1 MRQETVSVDT
11 EDADP
16 ALAVRVR
23 AALGAAGAGPLRV
36 LEGGR
41 SGLTYVLHDGVSGHV
56 VKAVPRGGR
65 RGAATTCSASRTCSP
80 RSPGTACRF
89 PG

>member
-11 EDADP
+11 EDAAP

-41 SGLTYVLHDGVSGHV
+41 RP
-56 VKAVPRGGR
+56 A
-65 RGAATTCSASRTCSP
+65 
-80 RSPGTACRF
+80 
-89 PG
+89 